1 MQVFIASDHAGFGL
15 KEFVKKVLVERGLE
29 VCDLGADSQQRVD
42 YPDFAQ
48 KLCERVLAT
57 PESRGVLICGSGIGM
72 SIAANRFSGIR
83 AALCT
88 DSYLAKMA
96 RLHNDANVLC
106 MGERVIGQGEA
117 EEIVAQFF
125 SVEFEGGRHIE
136 RVSKLG

>member
-15 KEFVKKVLVERGLE
+15 KEFVKEILSKLGLE
-29 VCDLGADSQQRVD
+29 VCDLGAYSQDRVD

-48 KLCERVLAT
+48 KLCESVLAT

-117 EEIVAQFF
+117 EEIVMQFF
-125 SVEFEGGRHIE
+125 GVEFEGGRHLD
-136 RVSKLG
+136 RVRKLG

>member
-1 MQVFIASDHAGFGL
+1 
-15 KEFVKKVLVERGLE
+15 
-29 VCDLGADSQQRVD
+29 
-42 YPDFAQ
+42 
-48 KLCERVLAT
+48 
-57 PESRGVLICGSGIGM
+57 M

-125 SVEFEGGRHIE
+125 SAEFEGGRHIE
-136 RVSKLG
+136 RVRKLG